1 MPKAPHHAKMA
12 RSPFRRA
19 FIAAIAGLAM
29 LGVPSQAATARQ
41 GFAAIAVDARTGRIL
56 YARNIDSRRIP
67 ASVTKVMTLYMLFAE
82 IRKGRY
88 SLSSRLMISR
98 HAASMQPSKL
108 GLKPGSTITVDN
120 AIRAV
125 ITKSANDI
133 AAAIAENIAGSES
146 AFAYR
151 MTRTARAM
159 GMTRTTF
166 RNASG
171 LPKPP
176 NVTTAR
182 DLATLA
188 LRIQRDFPRLY
199 KRYFAIRTFRYGRRV
214 FHNHNRLLG
223 RVRGMDGLKTGYTRA
238 AGFNLAAS
246 TLRNGKRLVTVVLG
260 ARSGRSRNAFMAR
273 LINQMFRTRPLTRG
287 TAIAAVAGRPAGWR
301 SAMARRV
308 NFAPGRAVRKPAP
321 RTARAA
327 AKPAI
332 VHKPARPS
340 QLALLT
346 RKIVRQPMP
355 AAPTAPAPRPKARPR
370 NLVAQTPAAAS
381 RKPDGQARDSAPLIR
396 PRARPAAMPHGKE
409 EITPRPAGKVFASVR
424 PQPGLTRLP
433 DDAERQP
440 STTNTKETGQDT
452 AAASKKRS
460 PLYASLSVTPQAL
473 TRAAGHTLDDAS
485 PALALPVTRAAAA
498 QGNEIVIAK
507 TTPDL
512 DAKDVQPPQK
522 SIPDVRQVTAAARE
536 SRQPLKTAPPA
547 SGKGEKPQAGPDYT
561 PFLKS
566 WNIQLGA
573 YPSEEGAKSVL
584 AAASK
589 GFRPYLRG
597 KHGYTMVF
605 TKGSATYYRAR
616 FAGFGKAS
624 AWRTCKMMKRKKVSC
639 FVLAPKVL

>member
-1 MPKAPHHAKMA
+1 MPKAPHHAKVT
-12 RSPFRRA
+12 RRPFRRA
-19 FIAAIAGLAM
+19 LFAAIAGLAM
-29 LGVPSQAATARQ
+29 LAPAAQTAQARQ
-41 GFAAIAVDARTGRIL
+41 GFAAIAVDARSGRIL

-67 ASVTKVMTLYMLFAE
+67 ASVTKVMTLYLLFAE

-125 ITKSANDI
+125 VTKSANDI

-199 KRYFAIRTFRYGRRV
+199 KRYFALRTFRYGRRV
-214 FHNHNRLLG
+214 FRNHNHLLG

-238 AGFNLAAS
+238 AGYNLAAS

-260 ARSGRSRNAFMAR
+260 AKSGRSRNAFMAR

-301 SAMARRV
+301 SAMARGV
-308 NFAPGRAVRKPAP
+308 NFAPRRAARKSAP
-321 RTARAA
+321 KTARAT

-332 VHKPARPS
+332 AHKPARPS

-355 AAPTAPAPRPKARPR
+355 AAPTPPAPRPRKRPDD
-370 NLVAQTPAAAS
+370 LVALKAAVAHKGETPSQSAGGTSKASLATPAHG
-381 RKPDGQARDSAPLIR
+381 RKETG
-396 PRARPAAMPHGKE
+396 GK
-409 EITPRPAGKVFASVR
+409 PAGKVFASVR

-433 DDAERQP
+433 G
-440 STTNTKETGQDT
+440 ETAPGLAGRDKT
-452 AAASKKRS
+452 AHEAAATSKARG
-460 PLYASLSVTPQAL
+460 PLYASLAVAPAIVPGAEGQ
-473 TRAAGHTLDDAS
+473 RLDDAS
-485 PALALPVTRAAAA
+485 PAPSMAMPRAEAA
-498 QGNEIVIAK
+498 QTNEIVIAK
-507 TTPDL
+507 TMPEPD
-512 DAKDVQPPQK
+512 AG
-522 SIPDVRQVTAAARE
+522 DVRMPRE
-536 SRQPLKTAPPA
+536 STPGAQQVAAKSKETRQPLNGAA
-547 SGKGEKPQAGPDYT
+547 SSGKAETPQTGPDYA

-573 YPSEEGAKSVL
+573 YPSEAGAKSVL

-597 KHGYTMVF
+597 KQGYTMVF
-605 TKGSATYYRAR
+605 TKGAATYYRAR

-624 AWRTCKMMKRKKVSC
+624 AWRTCRMMKRKKVSC
-639 FVLAPKVL
+639 FVLAPKTL